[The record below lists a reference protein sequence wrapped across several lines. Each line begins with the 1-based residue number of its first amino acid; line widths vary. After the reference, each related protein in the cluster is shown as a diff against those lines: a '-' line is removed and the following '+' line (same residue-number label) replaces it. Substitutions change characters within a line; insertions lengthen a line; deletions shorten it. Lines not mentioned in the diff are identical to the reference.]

1 MLDHLTMAWDLRW
14 KFCLNQTSKS
24 YVGNKDFSPVPTVPT
39 RMQLELLNKEW
50 TFILCQTERNLD
62 LLEPFLAFRSAVLKI
77 LGSEEHLREHLFQSA
92 SALRKVVLLLLTAVT
107 VSCSFS

>member
-39 RMQLELLNKEW
+39 RMQVCFTSVVVIYNILASSLIILFEINATQF
-50 TFILCQTERNLD
+50 TFR
-62 LLEPFLAFRSAVLKI
+62 
-77 LGSEEHLREHLFQSA
+77 FQM
-92 SALRKVVLLLLTAVT
+92 
-107 VSCSFS
+107 